1 MNSRQRVMTAL
12 SHKEPDKV
20 PIDLAATT
28 VSSITYP
35 AYRNLREYLHLK
47 PDPLPH
53 ISHIHQGT
61 VYPRED
67 LLQHY
72 QVDFRTV
79 FMKKSP
85 RAWVA
90 NRIDE
95 DTFYDED
102 RIKWKKNVYD
112 YSPIAAPLEN
122 YSLPELSQITWP
134 DQYDPERT
142 VGLREEVE
150 RLSVGTE
157 YALVADIMCR
167 GPFEQAVKL
176 RGYEQFLVDLSS
188 DQRLTTTLLDKITDT
203 IIGLWDVYLA
213 AVGDFVQVVCQG
225 DDVGMQTSLIISPK
239 MYRQYIKPC
248 HKRIY
253 DFIHS
258 RTKAKIFMHSCGSI
272 FDIIPD
278 LIEIGVDILNPIQ
291 RDAAKMDIAVLKSQF
306 GKDICFWGGG
316 IDVNKTLLN
325 ASLDTIEGEI
335 KKTID
340 IMGEDGGYVFA
351 LTHNIQPNISPQ
363 RVDKA
368 FSTALQHRANSS

>member
-12 SHKEPDKV
+12 SHKEPDQV

-35 AYRNLREYLHLK
+35 AYENLRNYLHLK
-47 PDPLPH
+47 PDPEPH
-53 ISHIHQGT
+53 LSHLHQGT

-67 LLQHY
+67 FLQHY

-79 FMKKSP
+79 HMKKSP

-90 NRIDE
+90 KKIDA

-112 YSPIAAPLEN
+112 YSPIAAPLAN
-122 YSLPELSQITWP
+122 CSLQELSHMTWLDP
-134 DQYDPERT
+134 YDPERT
-142 VGLREEVE
+142 SGLRKEVE
-150 RLSVGTE
+150 GLSVGTE

-188 DQRLTTTLLDKITDT
+188 DARFTTTLLERITDT
-203 IIGLWDVYLA
+203 ILGLWDVYLA
-213 AVGDFVQVVCQG
+213 AVGDFAQVVCQG

-258 RTKAKIFMHSCGSI
+258 KTKAKIFMHSCGSI

-291 RDAAKMDIAVLKSQF
+291 RDAAKMDITPLKAQF

-325 ASLDTIEGEI
+325 ASLDTIEDEVQ
-335 KKTID
+335 KSID
-340 IMGEDGGYVFA
+340 ILGKGGGYVFA
-351 LTHNIQPNISPQ
+351 LTHNIQPNISPH

-368 FSTALQHRANSS
+368 FTIALQHRPISS